1 MTEKSTKAGNGLG
14 PRYRT
19 AVAIAFI
26 VTLLVSSGAVWLH
39 TNIIRRDNR
48 EEALALSGY
57 QASVLNQY
65 LDGALSATYALAVV
79 LRENGYHVNPPA
91 FERLATDLLRFHPG
105 AASLQY
111 APGGV
116 VQHIVPLAGNERAI
130 GHDLLADTK
139 RNRKALE
146 AVETRQLTL
155 DGPFDLV
162 QGGVGLVGRL
172 PVFRVDRITG
182 DDFWGFANVLI
193 RLADLLKAA
202 EIGRLEKQGYDYIL
216 WRLHPDTGKPQ
227 IIARSGPE
235 LLSDAVTYD
244 FAVFNGTWHLS
255 TQPRE
260 GWLARHHGVIWLEFG
275 VALFLSL
282 LVARLAHL
290 LLKQPILL
298 QQEVELRTRELRESE
313 EALRRHQEQL
323 EELVQERT
331 SEVARTASLLNAAIE
346 STADGILV
354 VGQDRS
360 ITVYNRKLVN
370 LLGIPEELLTR
381 ASTRGLLE
389 FMGTQVDNIESYIQR
404 IDELYRQPYR
414 PERELFRYRDGRVFE
429 CYSIPQQLAGETVGR
444 VWSFRDVT
452 EEKLA
457 EKALQEKDELL
468 EENNLELEAINDELE
483 TTIGQLGIANRELES
498 FTYAVSHDLR
508 APLRHVGGFARIL
521 NEESAERL
529 DETGR
534 EYLDRIVRGCNR
546 MQEMIDSL
554 LALSRINQ
562 SELVF
567 KEVDLSEMARGIADE
582 LREGQPTRRVEFT
595 VADGVTVMGD
605 PSLLKG
611 LLENLLENAWKY
623 SSKQDVARIEFGSSA
638 ESGETIY
645 FVRDNG
651 AGLDM
656 TYANRLFV
664 PFQRLHRDEEF
675 PGTGVGLATVQRI
688 IHRHGGRIWV
698 EAAPDR
704 GATFSFTLAGWRHDS
719 HEGAPEKS
727 LR

>member
-1 MTEKSTKAGNGLG
+1 MTEQSAKAKSGLV

-19 AVAIAFI
+19 AVAITFV
-26 VTLLVSSGAVWLH
+26 VTLLASLGAIWLH
-39 TNIIRRDNR
+39 MHIIRRDNQ
-48 EEALALSGY
+48 EEALALAGY

-79 LRENGYHVNPPA
+79 LRENGYYVNPPA

-105 AASLQY
+105 ASSLQY

-116 VQHIVPLAGNERAI
+116 VRHIVPLAGNERAI

-139 RNRKALE
+139 RNRKARE

-155 DGPFDLV
+155 DGPLNLV
-162 QGGVGLVGRL
+162 QGGVGLAGRL

-193 RLADLLKAA
+193 RLTDLLKAA
-202 EIGRLEKQGYDYIL
+202 EIRRLEKQGYDYVL
-216 WRLHPDTGKPQ
+216 WRLHPDTSKPQ
-227 IIARSGPE
+227 IIARSGPDR
-235 LLSDAVTYD
+235 LNDAISYD
-244 FAVFNGTWHLS
+244 FAVYSGTWHLS
-255 TQPRE
+255 LQPRD
-260 GWLARHHGVIWLEFG
+260 GWLARRHGVLWLEVG
-275 VALFLSL
+275 IALFLSL
-282 LVARLAHL
+282 LVSRLAYL

-323 EELVQERT
+323 EDLVRERT
-331 SEVARTASLLNAAIE
+331 SEVARTVSLLNAAIE
-346 STADGILV
+346 STVDGILV
-354 VGQDRS
+354 VGLDRKVS
-360 ITVYNRKLVN
+360 IYNRKFVN
-370 LLGIPEELLTR
+370 LLDVPEELLTQ
-381 ASTRGLLE
+381 ATTRGLLE
-389 FMGTQVDNIESYIQR
+389 FMSSRVDGIEGYIQR
-404 IDELYRQPYR
+404 IDELYRDPVR
-414 PERELFRYRDGRVFE
+414 MERDLFRTRDGKVFE
-429 CYSIPQQLAGETVGR
+429 CYSIPQLLEGKPIGR
-444 VWSFRDVT
+444 VWSIRDVT

-483 TTIGQLGIANRELES
+483 TTIGQLGTANRELES

-521 NEESAERL
+521 IEESAERL

-567 KEVDLSEMARGIADE
+567 KEVDLSETARGIADE
-582 LREGQPTRRVEFT
+582 LREGQPGRRVEFT
-595 VADGVTVMGD
+595 VAEGVTVMGD

-688 IHRHGGRIWV
+688 VHRHGGRIWV
-698 EAAPDR
+698 EAAPGR

-719 HEGAPEKS
+719 HEGDRQKS
-727 LR
+727 H